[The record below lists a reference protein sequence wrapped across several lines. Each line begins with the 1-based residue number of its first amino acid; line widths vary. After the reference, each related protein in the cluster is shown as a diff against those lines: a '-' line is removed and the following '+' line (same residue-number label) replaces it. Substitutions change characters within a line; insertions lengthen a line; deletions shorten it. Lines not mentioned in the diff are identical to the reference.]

1 MNNNEYLYVKFI
13 NIYILY
19 IIQQLKNYEY
29 ICMCVCVCMFYIN
42 NEYIYHV
49 ILKKLNISQI
59 YIYNIIIYFML
70 VR

>member
-1 MNNNEYLYVKFI
+1 M
-13 NIYILY
+13 NIYV
-19 IIQQLKNYEY
+19 
-29 ICMCVCVCMFYIN
+29 CVCVCMFYIN

-59 YIYNIIIYFML
+59 YIYIYNIIIYFML